1 VGSNAIGLFYE
12 CGLARDDQGVENDT
26 EKIMGGFNMNTVEPL
41 LALVQQLDGS
51 QGQIAK
57 KLTMSRA
64 TLNRFINSTHQRN
77 PRLDTLVEYSIAAYR
92 NTGKGLAFS
101 WDPVHG
107 LRWSIYNKEG
117 KKHGNN

>member
-1 VGSNAIGLFYE
+1 MENGSEEA
-12 CGLARDDQGVENDT
+12 
-26 EKIMGGFNMNTVEPL
+26 MGGFDMNTVEPL
-41 LALVQQLDGS
+41 LALVRQLEGS

-64 TLNRFINSTHQRN
+64 TLNRFINDTYQRH

-107 LRWSIYNKEG
+107 LKWSIYQKEG
-117 KKHGNN
+117 KKNGNN

>member
-1 VGSNAIGLFYE
+1 
-12 CGLARDDQGVENDT
+12 
-26 EKIMGGFNMNTVEPL
+26 MNTVEPL
-41 LALVQQLDGS
+41 LALVQQLQGS

-64 TLNRFINSTHQRN
+64 RLNRFINNTYKQN

-101 WDPVHG
+101 WDPVDG
-107 LRWSIYNKEG
+107 LKWSIYQKEG
-117 KKHGNN
+117 TSNGNN

>member
-1 VGSNAIGLFYE
+1 
-12 CGLARDDQGVENDT
+12 
-26 EKIMGGFNMNTVEPL
+26 MNTVEPL

-117 KKHGNN
+117 NRHGNN